1 MGLTLT
7 STIIRPTTTTTGGG
21 GDGGSGSGSG
31 DVTATTNANENEN
44 VPSPA
49 ALFLRPFTLPL
60 DIMKASFELQ
70 SLDDIDEKRLE
81 NVRILTKLIRPT
93 TSTTSSTSTKG
104 GEEGAEEGE
113 GKTTTTTTNDASSN
127 KNNNTGAFSGGPSTT
142 TIDTIGKFARE
153 ASKRRFALARIGVRF
168 TGTLASVQAERLRDR
183 ALFMK
188 SVISSSSSST
198 NTSTNTNT
206 NKDHRGDRNV
216 AELAEL

>member
-1 MGLTLT
+1 
-7 STIIRPTTTTTGGG
+7 
-21 GDGGSGSGSG
+21 
-31 DVTATTNANENEN
+31 V
-44 VPSPA
+44 
-49 ALFLRPFTLPL
+49 
-60 DIMKASFELQ
+60 KASFELQ

-93 TSTTSSTSTKG
+93 TSSTSSTSTKG

-113 GKTTTTTTNDASSN
+113 GKTTTTTNDASSN
-127 KNNNTGAFSGGPSTT
+127 KNNNTGSFSGGPTTTTT

-183 ALFMK
+183 ASFMK
-188 SVISSSSSST
+188 SVISRSSSSST

-206 NKDHRGDRNV
+206 NKNHQGDRNV
-216 AELAEL
+216 AELAELLASNGAIRLEALADAIQSFDDELAKRRKKEKETQ